1 MEALR
6 APLPCTFRVTG
17 YKSYNAS
24 SITLFLWF
32 INLPGNLKVEHFFR
46 QARELLKVIQ
56 SDYFNDL
63 TDVVING
70 KKLDPP
76 KNLQW
81 YVNVVIFSSVL
92 TRAS

>member
-1 MEALR
+1 M
-6 APLPCTFRVTG
+6 
-17 YKSYNAS
+17 
-24 SITLFLWF
+24 
-32 INLPGNLKVEHFFR
+32 
-46 QARELLKVIQ
+46 IQ

-92 TRAS
+92 MRASYKIYMYSRRYPNGLAWQLDLERKTIRHNEVLKRLKQFLVTETESVSWT